1 MVGYNTKA
9 LSSNTWYMLAP
20 QFEDVANTGSAT
32 IDLLKI
38 CDFKGL
44 VAKTYAN
51 RASASQITV
60 YNPSTQLYTYYY
72 YTSGNGG
79 TGWRANPAAPTTLIV
94 PVGSGVWLK
103 VGEVE
108 GDASVTLSGS
118 VNAAESVT
126 VNIGDQGVWS
136 IVSNPYPTALTIGMI
151 NTTGITAQSYA
162 NRASASQICVYNP
175 TTQLYSYFY
184 YVNGNG
190 VSVWRSTPAVPTEST
205 VICEPGAAFWVKS
218 PTSGSI
224 TFSLNK

>member
-1 MVGYNTKA
+1 
-9 LSSNTWYMLAP
+9 MLAP
-20 QFEDVANTGSAT
+20 QVEDVANTGSAT